1 MLDTLRARRVMPGV
15 GPQRTL
21 NDVEISEVIHELR
34 RLNQPVPKPFS
45 LPTENE
51 VRAAE
56 DQLGVKFSED
66 YRRYLLEAS
75 DVIYG
80 TLEPAIV
87 TPDSGYLNLVEVA
100 ESAWEDMEVPRNL
113 LPICEDNG
121 DYYCLNEKGEVQ
133 FWSHNGTTDEKWPD
147 LATWIK
153 TVWME
158 GG

>member
-1 MLDTLRARRVMPGV
+1 MPGV
-15 GPQRTL
+15 RLQHTL
-21 NDVEISEVIHELR
+21 NLMKLSEVIGELR
-34 RLNQPVPKPFS
+34 RLNQPVPKPFR

-56 DQLGVKFSED
+56 ERLGLKFHED
-66 YRRYLLEAS
+66 YQRYLLEAS
-75 DVIYG
+75 DVVYA
-80 TLEPAIV
+80 TLEPAV
-87 TPDSGYLNLVEVA
+87 VAPDSGYLSLIEVA
-100 ESAWEDMEVPRNL
+100 ESAWGEMGMPRNL

-133 FWSHNGTTDEKWPD
+133 FWSHNGTADEKWPD

-153 TVWME
+153 EVWIE